1 MLNFNPAGRLLQ
13 LDFLRGVAILLVLG
27 RHQPVYPSEAG
38 TSWFRYFPGV
48 LCRFGWTGV
57 DLFFVL
63 SGFLVGGL
71 LFKEFNA
78 DKRIDVRRFLV
89 RRIFKIW
96 PSYYAYLA
104 FLFVLLAVTHEVG
117 DVRSLTVRML
127 PQLSH
132 LQNYLGMV
140 RTHTWSL
147 AIEEHFYLAL
157 PFVLLLASRSR
168 PRPFV
173 FVPLLAIAL
182 MVGCLACR
190 LYLLFTGVP
199 YTNDHYLFLT
209 HLRVDSLFLGV
220 LLAFLHH
227 CHPDKLGPIIQHRT
241 ALLVAGLLLLCP
253 MLFLDKETCS
263 FVPTFGLTEL
273 YVGYACILLAI
284 VHTPLGEG
292 RLGSFLSGG
301 VARMIA
307 WIGCYSYSIYLW
319 HLDLGRAPTRWL
331 VHHTFL
337 STIAPELGWSIA
349 MGLFVG
355 LACLVGAVLGR
366 LVEIPALTLRNR
378 LFPARADAIASMP
391 KTTVVG

>member
-1 MLNFNPAGRLLQ
+1 M
-13 LDFLRGVAILLVLG
+13 
-27 RHQPVYPSEAG
+27 YPSEAG

-48 LCRFGWTGV
+48 LARFGWTGV

-78 DKRIDVRRFLV
+78 HQAIDARRFLV

-117 DVRSLTVRML
+117 DMKSLVVRML

-147 AIEEHFYLAL
+147 AIEEHFYLVL

-168 PRPFV
+168 PRPFAI
-173 FVPLLAIAL
+173 VPGLAIAL
-182 MVGCLACR
+182 MVGCLAGR
-190 LYLLFTGVP
+190 LYLVFTGVP
-199 YTNDHYLFLT
+199 YSNAHYLFLT
-209 HLRVDSLFLGV
+209 HLRVDSLFFGV
-220 LLAFLHH
+220 LLAYLHH
-227 CHPDKLGPIIQHRT
+227 CRAATLAPIIQRRT
-241 ALLVAGLLLLCP
+241 LLLIAGLLLLCP
-253 MLFLDKETCS
+253 MLFLDKETHS
-263 FVPTFGLTEL
+263 FVPTLGLTEL
-273 YVGYACILLAI
+273 YVGYACVLLAV

-292 RLGSFLSGG
+292 RLGSFLDSG

-319 HLDLGRAPTRWL
+319 HLDLSRAPTRWF

-337 STIAPELGWSIA
+337 STISPGLCWTIA

-355 LACLVGAVLGR
+355 LSCLVGAVLGK

-378 LFPARADAIASMP
+378 LFPAHADAIASLP
-391 KTTVVG
+391 KTITAG